1 MPFLRPLPFSKV
13 AILGLNEDRE
23 VILAV
28 LHDLGVLQVEPIGK
42 DALEYLEPERASEL
56 QRHVADQLVRF
67 RGLLAALPKSP
78 VGAPFAFRNIDEL
91 SAAAK
96 TIPIDSEVGRLKR
109 EEDQLTTE
117 RRSLEETTDLL
128 ARFAFFGGRYSDLSA
143 KSAVALFGEGEAD
156 AVEDW
161 RAAAP
166 SLRSAPL
173 VLHPADKNSVRFLLA
188 VPSTE
193 IESVT
198 RLAAAHNVRLTSAP
212 KLDGTAAE
220 ETPKLQARLAVV
232 DQRLAEI
239 HARLVELAKEWY
251 PKVAALAEA
260 FEIENRKLDVH
271 SRLGTSRRAF
281 DLEGWVPTRDLAQL
295 KRTLLAAVN
304 DRAEVFEVPTHEEPP
319 TFIENRAGVRRFE
332 FFIRFYSLP
341 QATEWDPT
349 IVFAIVFPIFF
360 GLMLAD
366 WGYGLVILGFC
377 VWMIANFPG
386 RKYVPGPI
394 KNFLKMIM
402 APSGM
407 RSLAYALLPG
417 CLLAIALG
425 LVFNAF
431 FGAAVIPG
439 YHSPVDPIDH
449 VGTYLVLAGYIG
461 IAMVVF
467 GFALG
472 AIKEYFHHRYR
483 HAAAKV
489 GGIAATFGISLL
501 GLGLIHSSF
510 GNPLLL
516 YGPLALVIA
525 GALLFAI
532 GEGAQQGI
540 MGIIEVLSHV
550 LSYTRL
556 IGILL
561 ASVILATVINT
572 ISVGADG
579 HGGLILGGGGIA
591 LLIFG
596 IVILLMGQVFNVIL
610 GVFEPGI
617 QGARLIFVEYFSKFY
632 SGNGK
637 EFKPLR
643 SARTHTAPGSMNPGS
658 LPPIPPRAVP

>member
-1 MPFLRPLPFSKV
+1 VPFLRPLPFSKV

-23 VILAV
+23 VILGV

-56 QRHVADQLVRF
+56 QRNVADQLVRF
-67 RGLLAALPKSP
+67 RGLLAALPKTT
-78 VGAPFAFRNIDEL
+78 VGRPFAFRSLEEMA
-91 SAAAK
+91 AAAK
-96 TIPIDSEVGRLKR
+96 SIPIDDEVGRLKR

-117 RRSLEETTDLL
+117 RRSLEDTVGLL
-128 ARFAFFGGRYSDLSA
+128 GRFSFFGGRYGDLSA
-143 KSAVALFGEGEAD
+143 KNAVALFGEGEPEAINT
-156 AVEDW
+156 W
-161 RAAAP
+161 RASAP
-166 SLRSAPL
+166 SLQAASLA
-173 VLHPADKNSVRFLLA
+173 LHPGDKKTARFLLA
-188 VPSTE
+188 VPVTD

-198 RLAAAHNVRLTSAP
+198 RLAAAQNIHLTSAP

-220 ETPKLQARLAVV
+220 ETPKLRARLAAV
-232 DQRLAEI
+232 DQRLSEIHGRLAEI
-239 HARLVELAKEWY
+239 AKDWY
-251 PKVAALAEA
+251 PRVAALAES

-281 DLEGWVPTRDLAQL
+281 DLEGWVPTRNLAQL
-295 KRTLLAAVN
+295 RRTLLASVN

-319 TFIENRAGVRRFE
+319 TFIENRRGVRRFE

-349 IVFAIVFPIFF
+349 LVFAIVFPIFF

-377 VWMIANFPG
+377 LWMIANFPG

-425 LVFNAF
+425 IVFNAF
-431 FGAAVIPG
+431 FGAAIIPG

-472 AIKEYFHHRYR
+472 ALKEYFHHRIR
-483 HAAAKV
+483 HALAKV

-501 GLGLIHSSF
+501 GLGLIH
-510 GNPLLL
+510 GTLGHPLSL

-525 GALLFAI
+525 GAVLFAV

-596 IVILLMGQVFNVIL
+596 IIILLMGQVFNVIL

-643 SARTHTAPGSMNPGS
+643 SERTHTAPAALAPA
-658 LPPIPPRAVP
+658 PPAP